1 MIKEITDKHLIH
13 LFYPLLYIK
22 KINKNRLEADILDYT
37 KKNRRGLSKEEII
50 DLGYNIYPKSG
61 ITAKELISYAVEN
74 EYILE
79 NLNEYSLTIKGYKK
93 YIEIL
98 TDNFSDDY
106 FDYKMELEEE
116 INKKRFPIPSELTI
130 ANLYSIKKNP
140 KVYAKELSE
149 NKMIIAT
156 GKYIKEL
163 LNRNDINFE
172 DKFTLNLRPTLYVPN
187 QFIGAKVKLEIKGL
201 DIPNNINISSPY
213 PNKKYFVAGQN
224 FKDLKTNCGFFYE
237 FDFDNIKSKK
247 ITLIWTIKSDI
258 NTIIVEHN
266 LFLNFIHT
274 KDYGSMFSTNQNFNY
289 NTNYPKFKLVTN
301 IDNLDTDFW
310 GERVSNIKYNK
321 NKIIIDEYAELIN
334 FPIKLQG
341 GLYDEEG
348 FNKIYNNLY
357 K

>member
-1 MIKEITDKHLIH
+1 MNKEITDKHFKYLC
-13 LFYPLLYIK
+13 YPLLHIK
-22 KINKNRLEADILDYT
+22 KINKNRLKADVLDFAKRNRKGLT
-37 KKNRRGLSKEEII
+37 KTQITELS
-50 DLGYNIYPKSG
+50 YNIYPKSD
-61 ITAKELISYAVEN
+61 ITVEDIISYAIKN
-74 EYILE
+74 EYIE
-79 NLNEYSLTIKGYKK
+79 EISNEYSLTIKGYKK

-116 INKKRFPIPSELTI
+116 INKRRFPTLNELTI
-130 ANLYSIKKNP
+130 ASLYSIRKNP
-140 KVYAKELSE
+140 KLYAKELSE
-149 NKMIIAT
+149 DKMIIAT

-172 DKFTLNLRPTLYVPN
+172 DKFTFNLRPILYVPN
-187 QFIGAKVKLEIKGL
+187 QFIGSKVKLEIKGL

-213 PNKKYFVAGQN
+213 PNKKYFVVGQK

-247 ITLIWTIKSDI
+247 ITLIWTIESDI

-274 KDYGSMFSTNQNFNY
+274 KDYGSMFSINQNFNY
-289 NTNYPKFKLVTN
+289 NTNHPKFKLVTN
-301 IDNLDTDFW
+301 IDNLDTDFL
-310 GERVSNIKYNK
+310 GERVSNIKYDK

-348 FNKIYNNLY
+348 FNNIYNNLY